1 MCIEIYSKDNILDP
15 NKRLCDVGITTAGQY
30 KLIYD
35 FAPVSYPLLTTALPE
50 AQEVIWTS
58 VKITKNT
65 LD

>member
-50 AQEVIWTS
+50 AQEVI
-58 VKITKNT
+58 
-65 LD
+65 